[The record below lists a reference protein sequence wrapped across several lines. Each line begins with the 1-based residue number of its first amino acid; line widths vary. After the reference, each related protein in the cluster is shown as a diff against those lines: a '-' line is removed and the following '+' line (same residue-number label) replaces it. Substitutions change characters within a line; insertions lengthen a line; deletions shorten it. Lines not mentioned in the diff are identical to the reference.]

1 MIQVTDIYIYP
12 VKSLKGV
19 RLKEAETGL
28 RGFKYDREW
37 MITDSD
43 YQFLTQREIEAMATI
58 TVSIAK
64 DFLLLQSSKGNELKI
79 NLNAKRGESVQVSIW
94 RDTCNAFDE
103 GEAASYWLTDEL
115 GYWQGKTLR
124 LVRFCSDRKRPVPAK
139 YLHGREA
146 ESAFSDQFPYLGRE
160 AESAFSD
167 QFPYL
172 ITSWDSLKKLNE
184 GLRENGKQE
193 VTMARF
199 RPNIVVSDIAS
210 IENKTSLDLTSQ
222 DGNYVFGLRKPC
234 KRCKITTINQDTGEI
249 IDFKEPLSTLTS
261 LNFSS
266 ENYGAFFGQNAIL
279 LSDQDCV
286 ISVGD
291 LLQTST
297 KK

>member
-146 ESAFSDQFPYLGRE
+146 ESAFSDQFPYL
-160 AESAFSD
+160 
-167 QFPYL
+167 

-210 IENKTSLDLTSQ
+210 IENKTSLDLISQ
-222 DGNYVFGLRKPC
+222 DGNYEFGLRKPC
-234 KRCKITTINQDTGEI
+234 KRCKITTINQDSGEI

>member
-79 NLNAKRGESVQVSIW
+79 DLNAKREESVQVSVW

-124 LVRFCSDRKRPVPAK
+124 LVRFCSDRKRPVPTK

-146 ESAFSDQFPYLGRE
+146 ESS
-160 AESAFSD
+160 FSD

-184 GLRENGKQE
+184 GLRENSKEE

-199 RPNIVVSDIAS
+199 RPNIVLNDIVS
-210 IENKTSLDLTSQ
+210 IENQTSLNLTYKE
-222 DGNYVFGLRKPC
+222 GNYEFGLRKPC
-234 KRCKITTINQDTGEI
+234 KRCKITTINQDSGEI
-249 IDFKEPLSTLTS
+249 VDYKEPLSTLTS
-261 LNFSS
+261 LHFNS

-279 LSDQDCV
+279 LSDQECIV
-286 ISVGD
+286 SVGD

-297 KK
+297 KIT

>member
-12 VKSLKGV
+12 VKSLKGIP
-19 RLKEAETGL
+19 LKETETGS

-43 YQFLTQREIEAMATI
+43 YQFLTQRQIETMATI
-58 TVSIAK
+58 SVGIAK

-79 NLNAKRGESVQVSIW
+79 DLNAQRKESVQVSIW
-94 RDTCNAFDE
+94 DDICDAYDE
-103 GEAASYWLTDEL
+103 GDDASNWLTNEL
-115 GYWQGKTLR
+115 GFWQGKTLR
-124 LVRFCSDRKRPVPAK
+124 LVRFCSDRKRPVPTK

-146 ESAFSDQFPYLGRE
+146 ESS
-160 AESAFSD
+160 FSD

-172 ITSWDSLKKLNE
+172 ITTWDSLKKLNE
-184 GLRENGKQE
+184 GLRKNGKQE

-199 RPNIVVSDIAS
+199 RPNIVVNDIVS
-210 IENKTSLDLTSQ
+210 IENQTSLDLISQ
-222 DGNYVFGLRKPC
+222 DGNYEFGLRKPC
-234 KRCKITTINQDTGEI
+234 KRCKITTINQDSGEI

-261 LNFSS
+261 LNFSA

-286 ISVGD
+286 VSIGD
-291 LLQTST
+291 LLQASM

>member
-1 MIQVTDIYIYP
+1 MVQITDLFIYP
-12 VKSLKGV
+12 VKSLKGIP
-19 RLKEAETGL
+19 LKEAETGL

-64 DFLLLQSSKGNELKI
+64 DFLLLESSKGNELKI
-79 NLNAKRGESVQVSIW
+79 NLNAKREESVQVSVW
-94 RDTCNAFDE
+94 RDTCNAYDE
-103 GEAASYWLTDEL
+103 GEVASYWLTDEL

-146 ESAFSDQFPYLGRE
+146 ESAFSDQFPYL
-160 AESAFSD
+160 
-167 QFPYL
+167 
-172 ITSWDSLKKLNE
+172 ITTWDSLKRLNE
-184 GLRENGKQE
+184 GLNKNGKQE

-199 RPNIVVSDIAS
+199 RPNIVVRDITS
-210 IENKTSLDLTSQ
+210 IENQTSLDLISQ
-222 DGNYVFGLRKPC
+222 EGNYEFGLRKPC
-234 KRCKITTINQDTGEI
+234 KRCKITTINQDSGEI
-249 IDFKEPLSTLTS
+249 IDFKEPLLTLTS
-261 LNFSS
+261 LHFSS

-279 LSDQDCV
+279 LSDQECV
-286 ISVGD
+286 VSVGD

>member
-64 DFLLLQSSKGNELKI
+64 DFLLLESSKGHELKI
-79 NLNAKRGESVQVSIW
+79 NLNAQREESVQVSVW
-94 RDTCNAFDE
+94 RDTCNAYDE

-139 YLHGREA
+139 YLH
-146 ESAFSDQFPYLGRE
+146 GRE

-210 IENKTSLDLTSQ
+210 IENKTSLNLTSQ
-222 DGNYVFGLRKPC
+222 DGNYEFGLRKPC

>member
-1 MIQVTDIYIYP
+1 MPQITDLFIYP
-12 VKSLKGV
+12 VKSLKGIS
-19 RLKEAETGL
+19 LNEAETAL

-43 YQFLTQREIEAMATI
+43 YHFLTQREIEAMATI

-64 DFLLLQSSKGNELKI
+64 DFLLLESSKGNELKI
-79 NLNAKRGESVQVSIW
+79 NLNAKREESVQVSVW
-94 RDTCNAFDE
+94 RDTCNAYDE
-103 GEAASYWLTDEL
+103 GEVASYWLTDEL

-124 LVRFCSDRKRPVPAK
+124 LVRFCSDRKRPVPTK

-146 ESAFSDQFPYLGRE
+146 ESS
-160 AESAFSD
+160 FSD

-184 GLRENGKQE
+184 GLSENGKQE

-199 RPNIVVSDIAS
+199 RPNIVVNDIAS
-210 IENKTSLDLTSQ
+210 IENKTSLDLISQ
-222 DGNYVFGLRKPC
+222 DGNYEFGLRKPC
-234 KRCKITTINQDTGEI
+234 KRCKITTINQDSGEI
-249 IDFKEPLSTLTS
+249 IDFKEPLLTLTS
-261 LNFSS
+261 LHFSS

-279 LSDQDCV
+279 LSDQECV
-286 ISVGD
+286 VSVGD

>member
-12 VKSLKGV
+12 VKSLKGIPV
-19 RLKEAETGL
+19 KEAETSL

-43 YQFLTQREIEAMATI
+43 YQFLTQRQIEKMATI
-58 TVSIAK
+58 TVSIAR
-64 DFLLLQSSKGNELKI
+64 DFLFLKSSKGNELKI
-79 NLNAKRGESVQVSIW
+79 DLSAKRVESVQVSVWDDIC
-94 RDTCNAFDE
+94 DAYDE
-103 GEAASYWLTDEL
+103 GEDASYWLTDEL

-124 LVRFCSDRKRPVPAK
+124 LVRFCSDRKRPVPEK
-139 YLHGREA
+139 YLHGHEA
-146 ESAFSDQFPYLGRE
+146 ESS
-160 AESAFSD
+160 FSD

-172 ITSWDSLKKLNE
+172 ITTWNSLKKLNK

-199 RPNIVVSDIAS
+199 RPNIVVSDITS
-210 IENKTSLDLTSQ
+210 IENKTSLDLSSKE
-222 DGNYVFGLRKPC
+222 GNYKFGLRKPC

-249 IDFKEPLSTLTS
+249 IDFKEPLLTLTS
-261 LNFSS
+261 LNFNS

-279 LSDQDCV
+279 LSDQECV

-291 LLQTST
+291 LLQASM
-297 KK
+297 KR

>member
-12 VKSLKGV
+12 VKSLKGIP
-19 RLKEAETGL
+19 LKEAETGS
-28 RGFKYDREW
+28 RGFKHDREW

-64 DFLLLQSSKGNELKI
+64 DFLLLQSAKGNELKI
-79 NLNAKRGESVQVSIW
+79 DLNAKREESVQVSVWDDIC
-94 RDTCNAFDE
+94 DAYDE
-103 GEAASYWLTDEL
+103 GEDASYWLTDEL

-124 LVRFCSDRKRPVPAK
+124 LVRFCSDRKRPVPTK

-146 ESAFSDQFPYLGRE
+146 ESAFSDQFPYL
-160 AESAFSD
+160 
-167 QFPYL
+167 
-172 ITSWDSLKKLNE
+172 ITTWDSLKKLNE

-199 RPNIVVSDIAS
+199 RPNIVVNDIAS
-210 IENKTSLDLTSQ
+210 IENQTSLDLTSQ
-222 DGNYVFGLRKPC
+222 DGNYEFGLRKPC
-234 KRCKITTINQDTGEI
+234 KRCKITTINQDSGEI

-261 LNFSS
+261 LHFNS

-279 LSDQDCV
+279 LSDRDCLV
-286 ISVGD
+286 SVGD
-291 LLQTST
+291 LLQTSM

>member
-12 VKSLKGV
+12 VKSLKGIP
-19 RLKEAETGL
+19 LKEAETGI

-43 YQFLTQREIEAMATI
+43 YQFLTQRQIETMATI
-58 TVSIAK
+58 SVSIAK
-64 DFLLLQSSKGNELKI
+64 DFLLLQSSKGNKLKI
-79 NLNAKRGESVQVSIW
+79 DLNAKREESVQVSVWDDIC
-94 RDTCNAFDE
+94 DAYDE
-103 GEAASYWLTDEL
+103 GETASNWFTDEL

-124 LVRFCSDRKRPVPAK
+124 LVRFCSDRKRPVPTK

-146 ESAFSDQFPYLGRE
+146 ESS
-160 AESAFSD
+160 FSD

-199 RPNIVVSDIAS
+199 RPNIVVNDIAS
-210 IENKTSLDLTSQ
+210 IENQTSLDLISQ
-222 DGNYVFGLRKPC
+222 DGNYEFGLRKPC
-234 KRCKITTINQDTGEI
+234 KRCKITTINQDSGEI
-249 IDFKEPLSTLTS
+249 IDFKEPLSTLTT

-279 LSDQDCV
+279 LSNKECIV
-286 ISVGD
+286 SVGD
-291 LLQTST
+291 LLQTSM

>member
-37 MITDSD
+37 MITDSA

-58 TVSIAK
+58 TVNIAK
-64 DFLLLQSSKGNELKI
+64 DFLLLESSKGNELKI
-79 NLNAKRGESVQVSIW
+79 NLKAKRGESVQVSVW
-94 RDTCNAFDE
+94 RDTCNAYDE

-146 ESAFSDQFPYLGRE
+146 ESAFSDQFPYL
-160 AESAFSD
+160 
-167 QFPYL
+167 
-172 ITSWDSLKKLNE
+172 ITSWDSLKKLNK
-184 GLRENGKQE
+184 GLKENGKQE

-199 RPNIVVSDIAS
+199 RPNIVVSDIAG
-210 IENKTSLDLTSQ
+210 IENQTSLDLISQ
-222 DGNYVFGLRKPC
+222 DDNYEFGLRKPC
-234 KRCKITTINQDTGEI
+234 KRCKITTINQDSGEI

-286 ISVGD
+286 VSVGD
-291 LLQTST
+291 LLQTSM

>member
-1 MIQVTDIYIYP
+1 MIQVTDIFIYP

-146 ESAFSDQFPYLGRE
+146 ESAFSDQFPYL
-160 AESAFSD
+160 
-167 QFPYL
+167 
-172 ITSWDSLKKLNE
+172 ITSLDSLKKLNE

-222 DGNYVFGLRKPC
+222 DGHYEFGLRKPC

-261 LNFSS
+261 LHFSS

>member
-12 VKSLKGV
+12 VKSLKGIP
-19 RLKEAETGL
+19 LKEAETGS

-64 DFLLLQSSKGNELKI
+64 DFLLLQSSNGNELKI
-79 NLNAKRGESVQVSIW
+79 NLNAQREESVQVSVWDDIC
-94 RDTCNAFDE
+94 DAYDE
-103 GEAASYWLTDEL
+103 GEDASYWLTDEL
-115 GYWQGKTLR
+115 GFWQGKTLR
-124 LVRFCSDRKRPVPAK
+124 LVRFCSDRKRPVPTK

-146 ESAFSDQFPYLGRE
+146 ESAFSDL
-160 AESAFSD
+160 
-167 QFPYL
+167 FPYL
-172 ITSWDSLKKLNE
+172 ITSWDSLKRLNE
-184 GLRENGKQE
+184 GLKENGKQE

-210 IENKTSLDLTSQ
+210 IENKTSLDLISQ
-222 DGNYVFGLRKPC
+222 DGNYEFGLRKPC
-234 KRCKITTINQDTGEI
+234 KRCKVTTINQDSGEI
-249 IDFKEPLSTLTS
+249 IDFKEPLLTLTS

-279 LSDQDCV
+279 LSDQECV
-286 ISVGD
+286 VSVGD
-291 LLQTST
+291 LLQTSM